1 MNDLISRA
9 AAIDAIDKYSVWVTY
24 TQGDLQK
31 DEAEFVENIIKQT
44 KKAIQSMLIE
54 DLPSAQPIQTA
65 SNYLQ
70 SLPTSPLL
78 VGKMPSAQPELPDWV
93 QKVEE
98 YRKSAPS
105 IIHNPLAWALY
116 QTWKEYNGQLVHQRG
131 KENR

>member
-1 MNDLISRA
+1 MNDLIDRQ

-78 VGKMPSAQPELPDWV
+78 VGKMPSAQPDRSLWFHIGELCVDESKGNITAEV
-93 QKVEE
+93 AIKKIRELLRE
-98 YRKSAPS
+98 AERRK
-105 IIHNPLAWALY
+105 
-116 QTWKEYNGQLVHQRG
+116 E
-131 KENR
+131 